1 MEKSVIGLVSVT
13 ATSNMFIYH
22 RISMDICMSKKILV
36 TVTDT
41 HAEWLESIRKK
52 KGVEY
57 VQDVVRDLITTAYEQ
72 DKIKGG

>member
-1 MEKSVIGLVSVT
+1 
-13 ATSNMFIYH
+13 
-22 RISMDICMSKKILV
+22 LV

-41 HAEWLESIRKK
+41 HADWLESIRTK

-72 DKIKGG
+72 AESKEVII

>member
-1 MEKSVIGLVSVT
+1 
-13 ATSNMFIYH
+13 
-22 RISMDICMSKKILV
+22 MSKKILV

-57 VQDVVRDLITTAYEQ
+57 VQDVVRELIAKAYEQ
-72 DKIKGG
+72 AKSKGG

>member
-1 MEKSVIGLVSVT
+1 
-13 ATSNMFIYH
+13 
-22 RISMDICMSKKILV
+22 MDIRMSKKILV

-41 HAEWLESIRKK
+41 HAAWLESIRKK